1 MNLLSI
7 NLKNCYGI
15 TSLDH
20 SFDFTKS
27 RANLIYA
34 PNGVMKTS
42 LAKTFLKISEGKSP
56 EEKIHNRE
64 PSYKITIDDE
74 DIKPEEILVIQ
85 PFSQDFESKNISTLL
100 VNPEKKT
107 LYDNAYKEI
116 LEAKQRLIN
125 SLNKLSKVKKE
136 DIEKTISADLQCS
149 NIFEAIKVL
158 SALNEGNV
166 SYAKIP
172 YSKIFDPK
180 VIELLENNE
189 VKAGIQNYVT
199 RYNEL
204 VENSLIFK
212 KGSFNPVNASTIS
225 SSLKK
230 EKFFEAS
237 HRVLLNGGAEPIGD
251 IKALQDLF
259 EAENTAILGDE
270 NLKEISQKII
280 SGVASV
286 KTFQEVLEEFPEMAG
301 ELENP
306 AQFRKKIWNSY
317 YDSDSALFD
326 ELLKLFET
334 RKDELKKIEEEAL
347 LEDTLWHEAQTIF
360 KERFH
365 VPFSLDVENH
375 TNAILGSTAPNIVF
389 TFTDENG
396 KDVRFNR
403 GQLNSL
409 DFLSVG
415 ERRAMYLLYVI
426 FEFKARLANGSRSI
440 IIIDDIAD
448 SFDYKNK
455 YAIIEYLKELAEE
468 SHFRL
473 LVLTHNFD
481 FYRTFQSRV
490 LGSAQWANSF
500 IAQKNE
506 GKISLLKGG
515 SKDVSNP
522 FDLWKKSYSKNDA
535 MLISMIPFVRNLI
548 EYKDGTASE
557 GYKKLTCL
565 LHIKPETGTYT
576 VADLAGVIVQV
587 IQGTGLD
594 EKANKDEP
602 VISLIYRTADL
613 LCDTANDDEICL
625 EHKIALSIACRLK
638 AEEFMWQHVKNK
650 SPINDNQTGKL
661 YDRLCAENL
670 EPDDQFRTVRKTLGQ
685 VNLMTPENIHLNSF
699 MYEPLMDMSCHHLI
713 GLYKAITS
721 LKWEKAN

>member
-1 MNLLSI
+1 MDLLSI
-7 NLKNCYGI
+7 DLKNCYGI

-64 PSYKITIDDE
+64 PSYKITIDGE

-100 VNPEKKT
+100 VNLEKKT

-136 DIEKTISADLQCS
+136 DIEKTISADLQCP

-199 RYNEL
+199 RYNQL

-347 LEDTLWHEAQTIF
+347 LEDTLWNEAQTIF

-396 KDVRFNR
+396 KNVRFNR

-426 FEFKARLANGSRSI
+426 FEFKARLANGSRSV

-500 IAQKNE
+500 IAQKND

-548 EYKDGTASE
+548 EYKDGTSSD

-594 EKANKDEP
+594 EKADKDEP
-602 VISLIYRTADL
+602 VISLIYRTAEL

-638 AEEFMWQHVKNK
+638 AEEFMWLHVKNK
-650 SPINDNQTGKL
+650 APINDNQTGKL
-661 YDRLCAENL
+661 YDRLCAENT